1 MLLWPGQGGQW
12 GQQSQNPQKDGVVSV
27 FSLVLWDWNGSD
39 MLSSPP
45 ASDSS
50 FLSSDLSSLCIL
62 LPPPPPYPAARS
74 PRPALMEKEIW
85 GIMSW
90 FSSIFVNLSQ
100 NYSPEEISH
109 QNTALSSLQFKH
121 IFVPTIRS
129 FWTSQPQQ
137 CNCTNR
143 SSDWVEVFCLKNCSP
158 AQPIV
163 LLHYIVIIT
172 VTGSCS
178 P

>member
-12 GQQSQNPQKDGVVSV
+12 GQQSQNPQKDGVV
-27 FSLVLWDWNGSD
+27 WDWKWSV
-39 MLSSPP
+39 SAPHQAP
-45 ASDSS
+45 DSS
-50 FLSSDLSSLCIL
+50 FLSSDLSSQSSL
-62 LPPPPPYPAARS
+62 LPPPLPSRS
-74 PRPALMEKEIW
+74 PRPALMEKQIW

-163 LLHYIVIIT
+163 LLHYIVIIII